1 MKTETKEKSIK
12 SVLIVNQKGG
22 VGKTLIADELCF
34 SLERDKIPYNFYDLD
49 NQGSAIHETKED
61 PEAIVQIIDTAGE
74 LHKDLASW
82 IEESDFIIV
91 PTMMSSRD
99 LAPLERMIGIL
110 QPWIDKGKPVLFVFN
125 RWDRFNITKD
135 FINYFNQCY
144 PDLKTA
150 ILSSTTAFNQAG
162 AAGISIQEFQPS
174 NIGCKQ
180 IEHIY
185 STVKYELNL
194 KDWRLA

>member
-1 MKTETKEKSIK
+1 MKKT
-12 SVLIVNQKGG
+12 VLIANQKGG

-34 SLERDKIPYNFYDLD
+34 SLERDKIPFNFYDLD
-49 NQGSAIHETKED
+49 NQGSAIHETTENPD
-61 PEAIVQIIDTAGE
+61 AVIQVVDTAGE
-74 LHKDLASW
+74 LTVKLTGW
-82 IEESDFIIV
+82 IEEADFIIV
-91 PTMMSSRD
+91 PTMMSNRD

-125 RWDRFNITKD
+125 RWDRFNITKE
-135 FINYFNQCY
+135 FISYFNNCY
-144 PDLKTA
+144 PELRTA
-150 ILSSTTAFNQAG
+150 ILSNTTAFNQAG

-194 KDWRLA
+194 KDWRLS

>member
-82 IEESDFIIV
+82 IEEADFIIV

-125 RWDRFNITKD
+125 RWDRFNITKE
-135 FINYFNQCY
+135 FISYFNDCY
-144 PDLKTA
+144 PELKTA
-150 ILSSTTAFNQAG
+150 ILANTTAFNQAG

-194 KDWRLA
+194 KDWRLS